1 MAASKVVIAI
11 VAVAEDAVG
20 MAKASLLSL
29 EVEKMANV
37 RAVKVVVVVE
47 EAAVEKALPRSH
59 SRIQL
64 QCRIQFRIQSRSQS
78 RSQPRF
84 CCRSSIYPCKQR
96 RLRHEPEA
104 ALFFSV

>member
-1 MAASKVVIAI
+1 MAVSRVIVI

-29 EVEKMANV
+29 VVEKMANV

-47 EAAVEKALPRSH
+47 EAAVEKALPRNH

-64 QCRIQFRIQSRSQS
+64 QCRIQSQSRSQS
-78 RSQPRF
+78 RPRF
-84 CCRSSIYPCKQR
+84 RCRSSVYPCKQR
-96 RLRHEPEA
+96 RLRHQPEA
-104 ALFFSV
+104 ALFFSG